1 MTGFVWGQAAWM
13 PGRPDVAAVLSS
25 AAVSATDAGAPPL
38 SQYPSRLMRAT
49 STLTRMCASV
59 AAQTLENAGVSG
71 KDIPAVFASSLGEVN
86 IALDQL
92 EMMSTGDGQ
101 ISPTRFK
108 NSVHN
113 TSAGVFSVAFGNH
126 TSSTSLAAGPLSVAY
141 AILEAQQLLADGAG
155 QVLVVVGDESMPL
168 PLNERGA
175 WPAFAA
181 GWVLGTEARPGDER
195 PLRLSQ
201 VSASSAAPAP
211 VPAEL
216 REHPC
221 HGAYRLLDAVHHA
234 REEEVVLGA
243 ELDDVLAVHV
253 SREPT
258 SGWGKSL

>member
-13 PGRPDVAAVLSS
+13 PGRPDVASVLSS
-25 AAVSATDAGAPPL
+25 TAAPDAGAAGPPL

-113 TSAGVFSVAFGNH
+113 TSAGVFSVAFENH
-126 TSSTSLAAGPLSVAY
+126 TPSTSLAAGPLSVAY
-141 AILEAQQLLADGAG
+141 AILEAQQLLADGATR
-155 QVLVVVGDESMPL
+155 VLVVVGDESMPL
-168 PLNERGA
+168 PLNERGM

-181 GWVLGTEARPGDER
+181 GWVLGAQARPRDPT

-201 VSASSAAPAP
+201 VSASSVAPAP

-221 HGAYRLLDAVHHA
+221 QGAYRLLDAVHHT
-234 REEEVVLGA
+234 REGELVLGA
-243 ELDDVLAVHV
+243 ELEDVLGLHV

-258 SGWGKSL
+258 SGLGESV